1 MRIEVSCLACGD
13 NYMCSKRNTKIFGP
27 VIDTV
32 CPLCGVTTSKNYS
45 AFIEAQC
52 ENHKLNG
59 YTLHSAKAR
68 AMITLARAISTI
80 ISNEESFQKKKKK

>member
-1 MRIEVSCLACGD
+1 MRIEVSCLECGEK
-13 NYMCSKRNTKIFGP
+13 YMCSKRNTKIFGP

-32 CPLCGVTTSKNYS
+32 CPLCGEKTSKNYS

-52 ENHKLNG
+52 QNHTMHG

-68 AMITLARAISTI
+68 AMITLARAISNI
-80 ISNEESFQKKKKK
+80 ISNEESFQKKKK